1 MNENL
6 VFYAVNGDETRQR
19 PRSGVGSY
27 SYRAELWRV
36 VPLLCGGEG
45 AECSVKLNSAHC

>member
-36 VPLLCGGEG
+36 PLWCGG

>member
-27 SYRAELWRV
+27 TRTELSFGEYV
-36 VPLLCGGEG
+36 VPLWCGVAG
-45 AECSVKLNSAHC
+45 VLNVPSN